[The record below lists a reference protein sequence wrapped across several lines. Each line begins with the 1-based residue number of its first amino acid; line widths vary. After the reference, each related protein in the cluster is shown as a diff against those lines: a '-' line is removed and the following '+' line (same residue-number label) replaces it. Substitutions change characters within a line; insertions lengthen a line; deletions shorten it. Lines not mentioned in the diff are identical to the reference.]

1 MTYNLRVFIIK
12 ITNWIIHYKI
22 KRIIQALSKELA
34 VDGIYKSSS
43 NNIFATILT
52 CRILAESVELLDVC
66 VTRRLKN
73 EISALIE
80 KSSPAIIREKSS
92 SDSWNYWQ
100 RDSPEYTSK
109 PYPDDLD
116 DTFNAHLLFQIFP
129 HFRDSHTQEKYAD
142 NPDRHTAKAM
152 SLYNLT
158 NQLLNAERKVY
169 HPKTSG
175 QCAYNTWLDTCK
187 NTDFEDIDPVVQVIV
202 YKVSSRLKS
211 VPHKF
216 KEFLTSRLSNF
227 GHSGLSLDSNLSFLE
242 SKYYDSKLYV
252 LSELS
257 YLSLEDTIDIPSDA
271 ISKNHYRKKCENK
284 AGYIDTI
291 LRAQICLNLDFLSNV
306 SCNTISMRDIAKVY
320 TYLCIPVSKVQAEPI
335 FIESISKGNKTYCYS
350 KSVVLA
356 LYLKLLASTH
366 SRFNSILK
374 KEKRDA
380 YKLNREKSFTGVYG
394 KLQLK
399 FSDYSTQNCSIET
412 LIDSIFKNKNPL
424 KIVHNELYDFAYN
437 LKSSA
442 NVKHKIKKNLDSI
455 TLTYEAV
462 LLGWVSYTA
471 NDAIMDKE
479 IPCTLLPFANI
490 CNTHMH
496 DILFNILHLPDYI
509 HQIILEVLNEV
520 NLALHGE
527 AQIGVVPNTILNT
540 TSHDHSHNQPHILEV
555 GKNLQSSKSIAH
567 CIGPICIFTLIA
579 HNWCKD
585 DVSDLIEYYRYYL
598 SLKQLSDDVHDWQD
612 DIAAGRSTYITSLL
626 VSTASK
632 SLSPTEYIDTFSNTV
647 IYAVYNEMEIQTQKS
662 LEALSKIEK
671 YFNPEYIQNRIRK
684 TKKYLLGIEQAI
696 QEIEVYNLFRG
707 DIEGTTKK

>member
-22 KRIIQALSKELA
+22 KRIIQALSKELV

-52 CRILAESVELLDVC
+52 CRILAESMELLDVC
-66 VTRRLKN
+66 AVQRLKN

-116 DTFNAHLLFQIFP
+116 DTFNVHLLFQIFP
-129 HFRDSHTQEKYAD
+129 HFRDIYTQDKHTD
-142 NPDRHTAKAM
+142 NPDHHTLKAK

-158 NQLLNAERKVY
+158 NQLLSAERKISY
-169 HPKTSG
+169 PNTSD
-175 QCAYNTWLDTCK
+175 QYAYNTWLNTCK
-187 NTDFEDIDPVVQVIV
+187 NTSFEDIDPVVQAVV
-202 YKVSSRLKS
+202 YKVLLRLKS

-257 YLSLEDTIDIPSDA
+257 SLPLENIIDIPCDD
-271 ISKNHYRKKCENK
+271 ISENHYYKRPEDK

-291 LRAQICLNLDFLSNV
+291 LRAQICLNLGFLFNA

-399 FSDYSTQNCSIET
+399 FPDYSTQNCSIET

-424 KIVHNELYDFAYN
+424 KIVHDELYDFAHN
-437 LKSSA
+437 LKASTS
-442 NVKHKIKKNLDSI
+442 VKYRIEKDLDSI
-455 TLTYEAV
+455 PSIYEAI
-462 LLGWVSYTA
+462 LLGWISYTA
-471 NDAIMDKE
+471 NDAIIDKE
-479 IPCTLLPFANI
+479 IPCALLPFANI

-520 NLALHGE
+520 NLALHKE
-527 AQIGVVPNTILNT
+527 AQIGVVPNTKLNT
-540 TSHDHSHNQPHILEV
+540 TLHDQSYSQPYILEI

-567 CIGPICIFTLIA
+567 CIGPVCIFTQIV
-579 HNWCKD
+579 HNWRKD

-598 SLKQLSDDVHDWQD
+598 SLKQLSDDIHDWQD
-612 DIAAGRSTYITSLL
+612 DVTAGRNTYVTSLL
-626 VSTASK
+626 ISTAGK
-632 SLSPTEYIDTFSNTV
+632 RLSPTEYIDTFSNTV

-671 YFNPEYIQNRIRK
+671 YFNPEYIQNRIRE

-707 DIEGTTKK
+707 DIEGATKI